1 MRTFLA
7 KTLFRL
13 AHWLQSKGMPY
24 ALAGSQ
30 WSGTSFVDS
39 YKRNRQPTPNEI
51 LAELK
56 NTAWTC
62 ASINAATCANYPP
75 RLYVITEHNQPRPK
89 CLTKSLSQQ
98 SERRLRSL
106 PHLHIRA
113 KSAAIIEEVTDHPL
127 LTLLQRANV
136 AHNAFDL
143 WELTTLYQEVHGS
156 AYWGLDVDPM
166 LGVPRTIWILP
177 TQNVT
182 PRRDPNSANLVDY
195 YLYRNGTSEERFAPN
210 RVIHFA
216 YPDPRDPYTSGL
228 SPLRA
233 CFEQVALTSEY
244 AAFKKAKFENH
255 AIPDAIISPDE
266 VMGEEERDRLETQ
279 WNHRFRRGGS
289 GKVVVAESSLKVSLL
304 NQSMGDVAALADM
317 AATKNDIANAFHIPI
332 AFLTSQTNLANL
344 QASRSQH
351 MSLAIGPRLQR
362 RDEKLNAQLV
372 PLFDPTGRLFLASED
387 PVPVDQNLLV
397 QQQIADLKYGVVSIN
412 EIRSER
418 GLPPV
423 PWGEVPWLPLRWA
436 RTNRR
441 ENPKSEIRKKS
452 EIRITKDKN
461 KIGFGLS
468 FSFWSLRFLSD
479 FGFRISSLEIQSCPI
494 FSPPTMARSKV
505 RSVSPCPTAPPTRS
519 IRCSNRCR
527 TRRNTNIVISSR
539 PRRPRRSIPAN
550 AAMSVGLAAKV
561 PTAPAKLSSPR
572 A

>member
-1 MRTFLA
+1 MMRTLLT
-7 KTLFRL
+7 KTLLRL
-13 AHWLQSKGMPY
+13 ANWLRPKGMPY
-24 ALAGSQ
+24 VLAGPQ

-89 CLTKSLSQQ
+89 CLTKALSPRV
-98 SERRLRSL
+98 ERRLRA
-106 PHLHIRA
+106 HI
-113 KSAAIIEEVTDHPL
+113 KSAATIEEVTDHPL
-127 LTLLQRANV
+127 LTLLQRANPILT
-136 AHNAFDL
+136 AFDL

-156 AYWGLDVDPM
+156 AYWYLDFDPV
-166 LGVPRTIWILP
+166 LNVPRAVWILP
-177 TQNVT
+177 SQNVT
-182 PRRDPNSANLVDY
+182 PRRDPNSASLVDY
-195 YLYRNGTSEERFAPN
+195 YFYRNGRSEERFAPEQ
-210 RVIHFA
+210 VIHFA

-233 CFEQVALTSEY
+233 SFEQVALTSEY

-255 AIPDAIISPDE
+255 AIPDAVISPDE
-266 VMGEEERDRLETQ
+266 VMGEEERDRLESQ

-304 NQSMGDVAALADM
+304 NQSMGDLAALADM
-317 AATKNDIANAFHIPI
+317 AATKTDIANAFHVPI

-344 QASRSQH
+344 QASQSQH
-351 MSLAIGPRLQR
+351 MSLAISPRLER

-418 GLPPV
+418 GLPPA
-423 PWGEVPWLPLRWA
+423 PWGDVPWLPLQWE
-436 RTNRR
+436 RTDMPRQSELPHTGRNR
-441 ENPKSEIRKKS
+441 
-452 EIRITKDKN
+452 
-461 KIGFGLS
+461 
-468 FSFWSLRFLSD
+468 
-479 FGFRISSLEIQSCPI
+479 
-494 FSPPTMARSKV
+494 PPEDTPVDA
-505 RSVSPCPTAPPTRS
+505 
-519 IRCSNRCR
+519 
-527 TRRNTNIVISSR
+527 
-539 PRRPRRSIPAN
+539 
-550 AAMSVGLAAKV
+550 
-561 PTAPAKLSSPR
+561 
-572 A
+572 